1 MTIYMKCTTD
11 RLELPVAVAD
21 TAKELAQMLGVSHGS
36 VYSGID
42 RGYGG
47 YHKVVIN
54 EPTLYPTADGGL
66 WYKDPDTWETVYVE
80 E

>member
-11 RLELPVAVAD
+11 RLELPIAVAD
-21 TAKELAQMLGVSHGS
+21 TAKELARMLGVSHGS

-47 YHKVVIN
+47 YHKVVID
-54 EPTLYPTADGGL
+54 EWYPDNDERLWCRREDGSVE
-66 WYKDPDTWETVYVE
+66 YKE
-80 E
+80 

>member
-11 RLELPVAVAD
+11 RLELPIAVAD
-21 TAKELAQMLGVSHGS
+21 TAKELARMLGVSHGS

-47 YHKVVIN
+47 YHKVVID
-54 EPTLYPTADGGL
+54 EWYPDNDGGE
-66 WYKDPDTWETVYVE
+66 WKYGNNGEVIYRD
-80 E
+80 